1 MKSPVYFCLSSGRYY
16 VQSPALGPVFLF
28 FTFFGTNFERTRFMG
43 VEAQR
48 NFYSSYAPRW
58 ISITPFDFLDHLW
71 VSFFH
76 ENQRKRNLLYL
87 KAVDATILGIKNSL
101 DVSEDSEGNCDYETK
116 CRERCRYTDTTAA
129 AMGERIQRTA
139 LNISNNENVDGSGS
153 RFSEEPIEE
162 RKINASLRASSI
174 LCSS

>member
-1 MKSPVYFCLSSGRYY
+1 MENKGNEEPIGEGASNSNTVSVSDYPQLWIHEKSGL
-16 VQSPALGPVFLF
+16 LLPVF
-28 FTFFGTNFERTRFMG
+28 R
-43 VEAQR
+43 
-48 NFYSSYAPRW
+48 
-58 ISITPFDFLDHLW
+58 
-71 VSFFH
+71 
-76 ENQRKRNLLYL
+76 NQRKRNLLYL